1 MNGSIAKLSLVLG
14 SILAADLK
22 MNKAREVKSMFDLVA
37 FTSNHPELVED
48 VKEILNLNGNNKV
61 LIAVYRANL
70 YEGNEYGFKE
80 IGMRSYDFL
89 KAFGNAYYNE
99 EDVMYET
106 DLNIFDYNEV
116 YRESGYDLNKV
127 VAHIRKNN
135 INYPAANVRLYELQ
149 FSGLQ
154 VVGHAMI
161 TDIIIHQ

>member
-1 MNGSIAKLSLVLG
+1 MNGSIAKLKLVVG
-14 SILAADLK
+14 SILATDLK
-22 MNKAREVKSMFDLVA
+22 MNKAKEVNMFDLIA
-37 FTSNHPELVED
+37 FNSNHPELVED
-48 VKEILNLNGNNKV
+48 VKEILELNGNNKV

-89 KAFGNAYYNE
+89 KAFANAYYDE
-99 EDVMYET
+99 ADVMYET

-116 YRESGYDLNKV
+116 YRSNNYDISKV

-135 INYPAANVRLYELQ
+135 FDYPAANVRLYELQ
-149 FSGLQ
+149 FSGLK

>member
-1 MNGSIAKLSLVLG
+1 MNGSIAKLSLVVG
-14 SILAADLK
+14 SIIAANYK
-22 MNKAREVKSMFDLVA
+22 MNLAKEVNMFDLVA
-37 FTSNHPELVED
+37 FNSNHPELVED
-48 VKEILNLNGNNKV
+48 VKEILELNGNNKV

-89 KAFGNAYYNE
+89 KAFANAYYDE
-99 EDVMYET
+99 ADVMYET

-116 YRESGYDLNKV
+116 YRSNNYDISKV
-127 VAHIRKNN
+127 VASIRKNN
-135 INYPAANVRLYELQ
+135 FDYPAANVRLYELQ
-149 FSGLQ
+149 FSGLK

>member
-1 MNGSIAKLSLVLG
+1 
-14 SILAADLK
+14 
-22 MNKAREVKSMFDLVA
+22 MFDLMT
-37 FTSNHPELVED
+37 FNSNHPEIIED
-48 VKEILNLNGNNKV
+48 VKEILDLNGNNKV

-89 KAFGNAYYNE
+89 KAFANAYYNE
-99 EDVMYET
+99 ADIMYET

-116 YRESGYDLNKV
+116 YRNNGYNLNKV
-127 VAHIRKNN
+127 IDFIRNHN
-135 INYPAANVRLYELQ
+135 IDYPAANVRLYELQ
-149 FSGLQ
+149 FSGLK

>member
-1 MNGSIAKLSLVLG
+1 MNGSIAKLKLVVG
-14 SILAADLK
+14 SIIASNYK
-22 MNKAREVKSMFDLVA
+22 MNLAKEVNMFDLVA
-37 FTSNHPELVED
+37 FNSNHPELVED
-48 VKEILNLNGNNKV
+48 VKEILELNGNNKV

-89 KAFGNAYYNE
+89 KAFANTYYDE

-116 YRESGYDLNKV
+116 CRSNSYDISKV

-135 INYPAANVRLYELQ
+135 FNYPAANVRLYELQ
-149 FSGLQ
+149 FSGLK

>member
-22 MNKAREVKSMFDLVA
+22 MNKAKEVNMFDLVA

-48 VKEILNLNGNNKV
+48 VKEILELNGNNKV

-89 KAFGNAYYNE
+89 KAFANAYYDE

-116 YRESGYDLNKV
+116 YRSNNYDISKV
-127 VAHIRKNN
+127 AAHIRKNN
-135 INYPAANVRLYELQ
+135 FDYLAANVRLYELQ
-149 FSGLQ
+149 FSGLK

>member
-22 MNKAREVKSMFDLVA
+22 MNKAKEVNMFDLIV
-37 FTSNHPELVED
+37 FNSNHPELVED
-48 VKEILNLNGNNKV
+48 VKEILELNGNNKV

-89 KAFGNAYYNE
+89 KAFANTYYDE
-99 EDVMYET
+99 ADVMYET

-116 YRESGYDLNKV
+116 YRSNNYDISKV

-135 INYPAANVRLYELQ
+135 FNYPAANVRLYELQ
-149 FSGLQ
+149 FSGLK